1 MKPTLFAF
9 LIFLSVSCLAQ
20 NTGANTATSATQ
32 LQQALVAQ
40 TQAVAQAQKSKDG
53 DTLKRLLTDDF
64 QQVGSEGKLHDKD
77 DFTGDAKDGKLTDY
91 TLYNLKVLSI
101 DENAAIVTY
110 DAVIHMTEGD
120 DLLAPRYQ
128 HLSDVWVK
136 QGDQWRLRFQQATAR
151 RPID

>member
-1 MKPTLFAF
+1 MKQIMLAILVVASIYCPAQTGTNSTVFQS
-9 LIFLSVSCLAQ
+9 LI
-20 NTGANTATSATQ
+20 G
-32 LQQALVAQ
+32 Q

-53 DTLKRLLTDDF
+53 DTLKRLLSDDF
-64 QQVGSEGKLHDKD
+64 QQVGSEGKLHDREE
-77 DFTGDAKDGKLTDY
+77 FTGDAKDGKLTDF
-91 TLYNLKVLSI
+91 TLYNFKVLPV

-110 DAVIHMTEGD
+110 DAIIHMKEGD

-128 HLSDVWVK
+128 HLSDLWTK

>member
-1 MKPTLFAF
+1 MKQPF
-9 LIFLSVSCLAQ
+9 LILLMFLSVSCMAQ
-20 NTGANTATSATQ
+20 TAREETSSAQ
-32 LQQALVAQ
+32 LQQALIAQ

-53 DTLKRLLTDDF
+53 DTLKRLLTDNF

-77 DFTGDAKDGKLTDY
+77 DFTGDAKDGKLTDC
-91 TLYNLKVLSI
+91 TLYGFKFLSI
-101 DENAAIVTY
+101 DDNAAIVTY
-110 DAVIHMTEGD
+110 DAIIHMTEGD

-128 HLSDVWVK
+128 HFSDVWVK

>member
-1 MKPTLFAF
+1 MIRSVIA
-9 LIFLSVSCLAQ
+9 LSFCLALACSAQ
-20 NTGANTATSATQ
+20 TAGGGARTTQ
-32 LQQALVAQ
+32 ADQILVGQ

-53 DTLKRLLTDDF
+53 DALKRFLTEDF
-64 QQVGSEGKLHDKD
+64 QQVGSEGRLHDKD

-91 TLYNLKVLSI
+91 SLYNFKVLPV

-110 DAVIHMTEGD
+110 DAIIHMTEGD

-128 HLSDVWVK
+128 HFSDVWVK
-136 QGDQWRLRFQQATAR
+136 QGEQWRLRFQQATAR

>member
-1 MKPTLFAF
+1 MKRTLFVI
-9 LIFLSVSCLAQ
+9 LIFISVYCFAQ
-20 NTGANTATSATQ
+20 AGSSSAQ
-32 LQQALVAQ
+32 LQQALIAQ
-40 TQAVAQAQKSKDG
+40 SQTAAQAQKSKDG

-64 QQVGSEGKLHDKD
+64 QQAGSEGKLHDKE
-77 DFTGDAKDGKLTDY
+77 DFIGDAKDGKLTDY
-91 TLYNLKVLSI
+91 TLYNFKVLPL
-101 DENAAIVTY
+101 DDNAAIVTY

-136 QGDQWRLRFQQATAR
+136 QADQWRLRFQQATAR

>member
-1 MKPTLFAF
+1 MKQIMFAI
-9 LIFLSVSCLAQ
+9 LMVASIYCAAQ
-20 NTGANTATSATQ
+20 TGTSPAL
-32 LQQALVAQ
+32 LQQALIDQ

-53 DTLKRLLTDDF
+53 DALKRLLTDNF

-77 DFTGDAKDGKLTDY
+77 DFTGDAKDGKLTHC
-91 TLYNLKVLSI
+91 TLYNFKFLSI
-101 DENAAIVTY
+101 DDNAAIVTY

-128 HLSDVWVK
+128 HFSDVWVK
-136 QGDQWRLRFQQATAR
+136 QGDQWWLRFQQATAK

>member
-1 MKPTLFAF
+1 MIRSVIA
-9 LIFLSVSCLAQ
+9 LSFCLALACSAQ
-20 NTGANTATSATQ
+20 TAGGSARTA
-32 LQQALVAQ
+32 QADQILVGQ

-53 DTLKRLLTDDF
+53 DALKRFLTEDF

-77 DFTGDAKDGKLTDY
+77 DFTGDAKEGKLKDY
-91 TLYNLKVLSI
+91 TLYNLKVLPV
-101 DENAAIVTY
+101 DDNAAIVTY

-128 HLSDVWVK
+128 HFSDVWVK
-136 QGDQWRLRFQQATAR
+136 QGEQWRLRFQQATAR